1 MEINLTNSARRVH
14 ALHIVDAELEHLEWA
29 TRQPMNRTLDADYWR
44 RRLLAVQRQFELTL
58 KQGERVEQL
67 LRRLDEQRG

>member
-1 MEINLTNSARRVH
+1 
-14 ALHIVDAELEHLEWA
+14 
-29 TRQPMNRTLDADYWR
+29 MNRTLDADYWR

>member
-1 MEINLTNSARRVH
+1 MDIDRTNSGRRVL
-14 ALHIVDAELEHLEWA
+14 ALHAVDAELDHLEWA

-58 KQGERVEQL
+58 KQGERVERL
-67 LRRLDEQRG
+67 LRQLDEKRG